1 MISNKHKEDSKKLLE
16 DFTSLQD
23 NYDKTSMELIKTK
36 DMEVKL
42 KEDLER
48 ANYDLEMCRERW
60 QKKNFISLFKIQSF
74 LCFRFDKCQTE
85 LRSLRQEKDKASGDC
100 DKLTLDLE
108 RAAAQHNKAQVG
120 LEKSQ
125 EEVARLQV
133 IIIMISD
140 IL

>member
-60 QKKNFISLFKIQSF
+60 QQKNFISLLKIQSF
-74 LCFRFDKCQTE
+74 
-85 LRSLRQEKDKASGDC
+85 
-100 DKLTLDLE
+100 
-108 RAAAQHNKAQVG
+108 
-120 LEKSQ
+120 
-125 EEVARLQV
+125 
-133 IIIMISD
+133 
-140 IL
+140 